1 MKTKRETLADIA
13 EIEAK
18 KELVWSPKSDA
29 EKYLKTV
36 RTTIG
41 SPSGRFAWCGAFTYW
56 CCLQAGYTFKPAF
69 ATGYSVAYVPGWE
82 AWAKANKTWFSSR
95 LPSSEFNPE
104 RGDILIF
111 DWDSDSV
118 PDHIGIVLAYDG
130 KRTITTAEGNTSVA
144 SNSNGNATAVRK
156 RDWMTVRGFI
166 RLPKD

>member
-1 MKTKRETLADIA
+1 
-13 EIEAK
+13 
-18 KELVWSPKSDA
+18 
-29 EKYLKTV
+29 
-36 RTTIG
+36 
-41 SPSGRFAWCGAFTYW
+41 
-56 CCLQAGYTFKPAF
+56 
-69 ATGYSVAYVPGWE
+69 VAYVPGWE
-82 AWAKANKTWFSSR
+82 AWAKANKAWFSSR
-95 LPSSEFNPE
+95 LPPSEFNPE

-130 KRTITTAEGNTSVA
+130 KRTLTTAEGNTSVA